1 MKTLYE
7 LEYEEKERLLKEY
20 ISGALRMEFR
30 IKSFIIGVI
39 CILFYTSI
47 TDRVS
52 LFSRFAFI
60 YLVVCIVDFAGIWFR
75 YTLMKQYDE
84 EGLIYDHLREA
95 TIFDATLTKVVGFN
109 TLLYIII
116 DVVIL
121 KAFIYFM
128 L

>member
-95 TIFDATLTKVVGFN
+95 TIFDATLTKVAGFN

>member
-30 IKSFIIGVI
+30 LKSFIIGVI
-39 CILFYTSI
+39 CILIYTSI
-47 TDRVS
+47 TNRVS

-60 YLVVCIVDFAGIWFR
+60 YLVVCLVDFAGIWFR

-95 TIFDATLTKVVGFN
+95 TMFDATLTKVAGFN

>member
-39 CILFYTSI
+39 CILIYTSI

-95 TIFDATLTKVVGFN
+95 TMFDATLTKVAGFN

>member
-20 ISGALRMEFR
+20 ISGAIRMEFR

-39 CILFYTSI
+39 CILIYTSI

-95 TIFDATLTKVVGFN
+95 TMFDATLTKVAGFN

>member
-39 CILFYTSI
+39 CILVYTSI

-60 YLVVCIVDFAGIWFR
+60 YLVVCIVDFAGVWFR

-95 TIFDATLTKVVGFN
+95 TMFDATLTKVAGFN

>member
-39 CILFYTSI
+39 CILIYTSI

-52 LFSRFAFI
+52 LFSRFTFI

-95 TIFDATLTKVVGFN
+95 TMFDATLTKVAGFN